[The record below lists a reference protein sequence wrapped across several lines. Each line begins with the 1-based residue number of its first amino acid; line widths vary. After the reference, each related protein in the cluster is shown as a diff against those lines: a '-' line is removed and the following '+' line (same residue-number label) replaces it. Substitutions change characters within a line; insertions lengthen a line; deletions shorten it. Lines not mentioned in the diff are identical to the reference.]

1 MGMIPGVAMDN
12 KQQKF
17 YIKTNDGWYLVN
29 GYAIVY
35 KGIRMFGHRDFR
47 IRDGKLS
54 LKRSWRI
61 SNYETGLLM
70 CSEFADL
77 DKAIES
83 VVHRIDNLG
92 VDSVREM
99 IENKMRSD
107 GVPPYEGGV

>member
-1 MGMIPGVAMDN
+1 MIPGVAIDN
-12 KQQKF
+12 KKQKF
-17 YIKTNDGWYLVN
+17 YVKTNDGWYLVT

-47 IRDGKLS
+47 VKDGKLS
-54 LKRSWRI
+54 LKRSWRV

-70 CSEFADL
+70 GSGFADL
-77 DKAIES
+77 DKAIEY
-83 VVHRIDNLG
+83 VVGRIDRMG

-99 IENKMRSD
+99 IEDRMRSD